1 MAEDALLFE
10 TRGAVAWLTLNRPK
24 AMNSIKWNMV
34 DLFEEY
40 LPKSEADPDI
50 RVLVLTGTG
59 KAFCAGAD
67 LKFLLSA
74 VENNRPDDIERF
86 IDQITLAFNS
96 LEDCPKPVVAVV
108 HDYALAG
115 GFEMIQACDIII
127 VSDGARLGDQHS
139 NFWIIPG
146 GGGTQRLGAILG
158 PVRAKELLFTGRWLT
173 GKEAAKIGLASRSVP
188 LDELDSTLDDVL
200 ERLSNKP
207 PSTFQAMKQ
216 LVDFNFKSEIRKG
229 LELEKAMFM
238 QYILSPPA
246 LEGLKAF
253 SGKRKP
259 QLGNIGL

>member
-1 MAEDALLFE
+1 MEQKPVLSEVKD
-10 TRGAVAWLTLNRPK
+10 RVAYITLNRPDALNAISYGMMK
-24 AMNSIKWNMV
+24 MLEETIL
-34 DLFEEY
+34 DLDTR
-40 LPKSEADPDI
+40 KDVSVV
-50 RVLVLTGTG
+50 VLKGAG